1 VNVDAEYWS
10 NDEDHITKI
19 PSCCTTE
26 QAGKA
31 PRQQAHFINFVEGKS
46 SCIGFSLHL
55 IDRRLIGKSNGTFR
69 AD

>member
-1 VNVDAEYWS
+1 MKVDAEYRS
-10 NDEDHITKI
+10 NDEDHVTKT
-19 PSCCTTE
+19 PSCHTTE
-26 QAGKA
+26 QAGEA

-46 SCIGFSLHL
+46 SCIGFSLRL

>member
-1 VNVDAEYWS
+1 MKVDTEYWC
-10 NDEDHITKI
+10 NDEDHITET
-19 PSCCTTE
+19 PSCRTAE

-55 IDRRLIGKSNGTFR
+55 IDRRSIGKSNSTFR
-69 AD
+69 VD